1 MKFSTRSR
9 YGLRA
14 CLILAE
20 NTDTPVSAATLE
32 RETAVSGKYLEKI
45 MRMLSSRGIVT
56 ATRGQSGGY
65 SLSRPPREVG
75 VGEIV
80 RALEDDLEVADCAGS
95 GKCRNCAGGLVWSR
109 VYDSINKA
117 LDEMTLGSLL
127 SEFSKEQKEGA
138 ENGQKNIPG
147 SCGDNRG

>member
-1 MKFSTRSR
+1 MQKLYEKSL
-9 YGLRA
+9 YKLE
-14 CLILAE
+14 LDQIL
-20 NTDTPVSAATLE
+20 SQL
-32 RETAVSGKYLEKI
+32 
-45 MRMLSSRGIVT
+45 
-56 ATRGQSGGY
+56 
-65 SLSRPPREVG
+65 
-75 VGEIV
+75 
-80 RALEDDLEVADCAGS
+80 ADCAGS

-138 ENGQKNIPG
+138 ENGQKNIPE

>member
-1 MKFSTRSR
+1 MKFSTKSR

-14 CLILAE
+14 CLLLAE
-20 NTDTPVSAATLE
+20 NYGAPISAATLE

-45 MRMLSSRGIVT
+45 MRMLSSRGIVN
-56 ATRGQSGGY
+56 ATRGQNGGY
-65 SLSRPPREVG
+65 SLSRSPEKVG

-80 RALEDDLEVADCAGS
+80 RALEDDIEIADCAGH
-95 GKCRNCAGGLVWSR
+95 GTCRNCAGGLVWSR

-127 SEFSKEQKEGA
+127 QEFA
-138 ENGQKNIPG
+138 EEKGERGNGRQKNISGP
-147 SCGDNRG
+147 CGDDRG